1 MKRIAVGIA
10 LLLSIAVSAFA
21 QNDLQPL
28 AVVKLNKSET
38 ITLKQLKSR
47 ASALEKQAEN
57 MGSKQTLTVDQRKQ
71 LLDTMIQEK
80 LIVQAANKMGISI
93 SDSQV
98 DTAFVNS
105 FAQQLGQQ
113 ITESQL
119 SDLIKSQTGKT
130 LGEFIQQTYGMS
142 LADFKATLKTQITM
156 QQYVLSQ
163 KQSELQKIAAT
174 DSEIR
179 NFYDVNKSQFVQSD
193 MMNLFIVVVPKGNDA
208 VKAKAT
214 ITDLRNQYVKDSSKE
229 ETFKSSADNGKTYQA
244 ASILVQKNA
253 VMAQQMGWSMDKLVE
268 VFNRN
273 IGYVSAVE
281 ENSVQYL
288 FYVVK
293 KKYDAKMLTLS
304 DLIQPETTIT
314 VYDYIKQNLTAQK
327 QEAFLTQAIQQI
339 ATSLDT
345 AANVDRKKTGADLTK
360 LLTW

>member
-1 MKRIAVGIA
+1 MKRRAIGIA
-10 LLLSIAVSAFA
+10 LFLSIAVSAFA

-47 ASALEKQAEN
+47 VSALEKQAEN
-57 MGSKQTLTVDQRKQ
+57 LGSKQTLTVDQRKQ

-80 LIVQAANKMGISI
+80 LIIQAAAKAGLSI

-98 DTAFVNS
+98 DAAFINS

-130 LGEFIQQTYGMS
+130 LSEFIQATYGMS
-142 LADFKATLKTQITM
+142 LADFKATIKNQLTM

-163 KQSELQKIAAT
+163 KQSDLQKIAAT
-174 DSEIR
+174 DTEIR
-179 NFYDVNKSQFVQSD
+179 NWYDVNKSQLVRSD
-193 MMNLFIVVVPKGNDA
+193 MLTLFLVVVPKGSDA

-214 ITDLRNQYVKDSSKE
+214 ITDLRNQYQKDSSKE
-229 ETFKSSADNGKTYQA
+229 DSLVNSADNGKTYQA
-244 ASILVQKNA
+244 GKVLIEKSST
-253 VMAQQMGWSMDKLVE
+253 MAQQMGWSMDKLVE
-268 VFNRN
+268 LFNRS
-273 IGYVSAVE
+273 IGYVSPVD
-281 ENSVQYL
+281 ENSTQYQ

-293 KKYDAKMLTLS
+293 KKYEAKMLTLS

-327 QEAFLTQAIQQI
+327 QETYLTQAIQDM
-339 ATSLDT
+339 AKNLDT
-345 AANVDRKKTGADLTK
+345 TANVDRKKTGAELTK
-360 LLTW
+360 LLSW

>member
-10 LLLSIAVSAFA
+10 LIFSIAVSAFA

-38 ITLKQLKSR
+38 ITLKQLKTR

-57 MGSKQTLTVDQRKQ
+57 LGSKQTLTVDQRKQ

-98 DTAFVNS
+98 DAAFISS
-105 FAQQLGQQ
+105 FSQQLGQQ
-113 ITESQL
+113 VTESQL

-130 LGEFIQQTYGMS
+130 LNEFIQQSYGMS
-142 LADFKATLKTQITM
+142 LADFKATIKNQLTM

-163 KQSELQKIAAT
+163 KQSDLQKIAAT
-174 DSEIR
+174 DKEIR
-179 NFYDVNKSQFVQSD
+179 DFYDLNKSQLVRSD
-193 MMNLFIVVVPKGNDA
+193 MLNLFLVVVPKGNDA

-214 ITDLRNQYVKDSSKE
+214 ITDLRNQYTKDSSKE
-229 ETFKSSADNGKTYQA
+229 DSIKTSSDNGKTYQA
-244 ASILVQKNA
+244 GNILVQKSSA
-253 VMAQQMGWSMDKLVE
+253 MAQSMGWSMDKLVE
-268 VFNRN
+268 LFNRS
-273 IGYVSAVE
+273 IGYVSPVDE
-281 ENSVQYL
+281 DSSQYQ

-293 KKYDAKMLTLS
+293 KKYEAKMLTLS
-304 DLIQPETTIT
+304 DEIQPETTVT

-327 QEAFLTQAIQQI
+327 QEAFLTQAIQDI
-339 ATSLDT
+339 AKNLDT
-345 AANVDRKKTGADLTK
+345 AANVDRKKTGAELTK

>member
-21 QNDLQPL
+21 QNNLQPL

-57 MGSKQTLTVDQRKQ
+57 MGSKQTLTVDQRRQ
-71 LLDTMIQEK
+71 VLDSMIQEK

-98 DTAFVNS
+98 DTAFINT

-142 LADFKATLKTQITM
+142 LADFKATLKSELTI

-193 MMNLFIVVVPKGNDA
+193 IMNLFVVVVPKGNDA

-268 VFNRN
+268 VFNRT

-327 QEAFLTQAIQQI
+327 QEAFYAQAKQQI
-339 ATSLDT
+339 GASLDT

>member
-10 LLLSIAVSAFA
+10 LIFSIAVSAFA

-38 ITLKQLKSR
+38 ITLKQLKTR

-57 MGSKQTLTVDQRKQ
+57 LGSKQTLTVDQRKQ

-98 DTAFVNS
+98 DAAFISS
-105 FAQQLGQQ
+105 FSQQLGQQ
-113 ITESQL
+113 VTESQL

-130 LGEFIQQTYGMS
+130 LNEFIQQSYGMS
-142 LADFKATLKTQITM
+142 LADFKATIKNQLTM

-163 KQSELQKIAAT
+163 KQSDLQKIAAT
-174 DSEIR
+174 DKEIR
-179 NFYDVNKSQFVQSD
+179 DFYDLNKSQLVRSD
-193 MMNLFIVVVPKGNDA
+193 MLNLFLVVVPKGNDA

-214 ITDLRNQYVKDSSKE
+214 ITDLRNQYTKDSSKE
-229 ETFKSSADNGKTYQA
+229 DSIKTSSDNGKTYQA
-244 ASILVQKNA
+244 GNILVQKSSA
-253 VMAQQMGWSMDKLVE
+253 MAQSMGWSMDKLVE
-268 VFNRN
+268 LFNRN
-273 IGYVSAVE
+273 IGYVSPVE
-281 ENSVQYL
+281 EVQTQYQ

-293 KKYDAKMLTLS
+293 KKYEAKMLTLS
-304 DLIQPETTIT
+304 DEIQPETTVT

-327 QEAFLTQAIQQI
+327 QEAFLTQAIQDI
-339 ATSLDT
+339 AKNLDT
-345 AANVDRKKTGADLTK
+345 AANVDRKKTGAELTK